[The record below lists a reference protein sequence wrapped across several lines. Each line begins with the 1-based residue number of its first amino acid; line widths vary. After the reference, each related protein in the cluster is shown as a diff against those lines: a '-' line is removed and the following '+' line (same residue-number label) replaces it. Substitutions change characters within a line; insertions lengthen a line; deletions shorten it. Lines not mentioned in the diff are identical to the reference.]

1 VTRASLLLLFGF
13 LALSAAP
20 RQTALDR
27 FVAKPD
33 PAFKYE
39 LVNTKMIGDTTVHLI
54 DMTSGT
60 WRTAAEV
67 DRTEWKHWVTIVIPA
82 GVKYDT
88 AFLMI
93 AGGSNGRPA
102 PERPSNE
109 VMILAKSSKSII
121 AEVRMIPNEP
131 LKFAGEDKTRTED
144 AIIAYTWD
152 KFLKTG
158 DETWPLRLPMTRASV
173 KAMDVV
179 QEFLAGEKGGNIK
192 VNKFVVAG
200 GSKRGWTAWTTAAVD
215 KRVAAV
221 IPIVIDTL
229 NLSKQTELH
238 QANYGFNIPAIQDY
252 TDIGLQER
260 ANDPRMKELLQ
271 IEDPYSYRERF
282 TMPKFLVHGTGDQY
296 WPPDAWR
303 LYYNDLPGEKNV
315 RYVPNADHGL
325 GGSDAIESIAAWY
338 TMILENKP
346 RPKLTWT
353 VSKAGVLQVKT
364 TGTPINA
371 KLWQATNPE
380 GRDFRLVKIGRAW
393 TSTDLTAVKA
403 GVYEVKLTA
412 PPKGYTASVVELTFD
427 SGTGGKIKLTTAT
440 EVTPVG
446 LPFSG
451 RKGPGPAAF

>member
-1 VTRASLLLLFGF
+1 MIRASLLFVFGF
-13 LALSAAP
+13 LVLSAAP

-39 LVNTKMIGDTTVHLI
+39 LVNTKTIGDSTVHLI

-67 DRTEWKHWVTIVIPA
+67 NRTEWKHWVTVVVPPNA
-82 GVKYDT
+82 KFDT

-109 VMILAKSSKSII
+109 VMILAKSTGSVI

-131 LKFAGEDKTRTED
+131 LQFAGEDKTRTED

-152 KFLKTG
+152 KYLKGG
-158 DETWPLRLPMTRASV
+158 DETWPLRLPMTRAAV

-179 QEFLAGEKGGNIK
+179 QEFLASEKGGK
-192 VNKFVVAG
+192 VKISKFVVAG

-215 KRVAAV
+215 KRVSALV
-221 IPIVIDTL
+221 PIVIDTL
-229 NLSKQTELH
+229 NLPKQMELH
-238 QANYGFNIPAIQDY
+238 QANYGFNVPAIQDY
-252 TDIGLQER
+252 TDIGLEKQGD
-260 ANDPRMKELLQ
+260 NPRFKGLVD
-271 IEDPYSYRERF
+271 IEDPYSYRDRF

-296 WPPDAWR
+296 WPPDAWK

-325 GGSDAIESIAAWY
+325 SGTDAVESIAAWY
-338 TMILENKP
+338 KMILENKP
-346 RPKLTWT
+346 RPKLTWS
-353 VSKAGVLQVKT
+353 VSKAGVLQVRT
-364 TGTPINA
+364 SGTPLEA
-371 KLWQATNPE
+371 KLWQATNAE

-393 TSTDLTAVKA
+393 TSSELKAVKP

-427 SGTGGKIKLTTAT
+427 SGTGGKIKLTTGT
-440 EVTPVG
+440 EVMPPG
-446 LPFSG
+446 LPFNG